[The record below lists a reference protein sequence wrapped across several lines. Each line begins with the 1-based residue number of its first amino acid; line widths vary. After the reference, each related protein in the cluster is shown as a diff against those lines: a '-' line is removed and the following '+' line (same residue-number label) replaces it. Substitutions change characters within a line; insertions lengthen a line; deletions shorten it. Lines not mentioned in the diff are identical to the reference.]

1 MVDKRKYMIVI
12 ESLNHI
18 NLPAHD
24 LEKSVEFY
32 SMLLDFEEVASD
44 EKSVTISF
52 DDKLNIRLIKTE
64 GAVLNSNFPI
74 FSFIMDID
82 DFTEALQEIETGNI
96 TIISGPNEIE
106 GGENLLIADPAGN
119 TIELYYEE

>member
-1 MVDKRKYMIVI
+1 MIVI

-32 SMLLDFEEVASD
+32 AMLLDFEEVESD
-44 EKSVTISF
+44 TNSVTISF

-64 GAVLNSNFPI
+64 GSPINSNFPI

-82 DFTEALQEIETGNI
+82 DFTEALQEIESSNI
-96 TIISGPNEIE
+96 PIISGPSEID

-119 TIELYYEE
+119 TIELYYQE

>member
-1 MVDKRKYMIVI
+1 MIVI

-32 SMLLDFEEVASD
+32 SMLLDFEEIASD
-44 EKSVTISF
+44 AESATISF
-52 DDKLNIRLIKTE
+52 DDKLFIKLVKTD
-64 GAVLNSNFPI
+64 ASPINSNFPI

-82 DFTEALQEIETGNI
+82 DFTEALQEIEANNI
-96 TIISGPNEIE
+96 TIVSGPNEMN

-119 TIELYYEE
+119 TLELYYQE

>member
-1 MVDKRKYMIVI
+1 MIVI

>member
-1 MVDKRKYMIVI
+1 MIVI
-12 ESLNHI
+12 ESLTHI

-32 SMLLDFEEVASD
+32 SMLLDFEEIESD
-44 EKSVTISF
+44 ADSVTISF

-64 GAVLNSNFPI
+64 GTPVNGNFPI

-82 DFTEALQEIETGNI
+82 DFTEALQEIEANKI
-96 TIISGPNEIE
+96 KIISGPSEIE

-119 TIELYYEE
+119 TLELYYQE

>member
-1 MVDKRKYMIVI
+1 MIVI

-32 SMLLDFEEVASD
+32 SMLLDFEEVGSD
-44 EKSVTISF
+44 ADSVTISF

-64 GAVLNSNFPI
+64 GAVINSSFPI

-82 DFTEALQEIETGNI
+82 DFTEALQEVESNKIK
-96 TIISGPNEIE
+96 IISGPSEID

-119 TIELYYEE
+119 TIELYYQE

>member
-1 MVDKRKYMIVI
+1 MIVI

-18 NLPAHD
+18 NLPAND

-32 SMLLDFEEVASD
+32 SMLLDFEEVESD
-44 EKSVTISF
+44 TNSKTISF
-52 DDKLNIRLIKTE
+52 DDKLNIRLVKTE
-64 GAVLNSNFPI
+64 EKLINSNFPI

-82 DFTEALQEIETGNI
+82 DFTEALQEVEASKIK
-96 TIISGPNEIE
+96 IISGPNEIN

-119 TIELYYEE
+119 TIELYYQE